1 MAIITNQATLTYGS
15 VVVNSNV
22 TVGELMQIL
31 SVTKTAVDTSYTVD
45 DQISYAVSLVNSGA
59 CALEDLTLTD
69 DLGAYSCESGL
80 LYPLTYEPNTVRYFV
95 NGILQE
101 PPAVTQTEP
110 LTLTGITVPAGGSAV
125 LLYETA
131 VNSRAPR
138 DADAQ
143 IVNTATVSGPGLS
156 ADVSAQETITAADE
170 PILTITKAM
179 DPIVVQ
185 ENGPLTYT
193 FTILNTG
200 NAPVAARTGAVI
212 TDTFDP
218 ALRGITVTLNGTTLT
233 AGTDYSYNETTGVFS
248 TAPGVIT
255 VDAATFQQDPSTGA
269 WLVTPC
275 AATLCVSGTL

>member
-22 TVGELMQIL
+22 TVGELMQVL

-59 CALEDLTLTD
+59 GALEGLTVTD
-69 DLGAYSCESGL
+69 DLGAYPGESGT

-101 PPAVTQTEP
+101 PPTVTAAEP

-200 NAPVAARTGAVI
+200 NAPVMAKTAAVVS
-212 TDTFDP
+212 DTFDP
-218 ALRGITVTLNGTTLT
+218 ALQNVTVTLNGSALTL
-233 AGTDYSYNETTGVFS
+233 GTDYSYDAATGAFS
-248 TAPGVIT
+248 TAPGVLT
-255 VDAATFQQDPSTGA
+255 VDAATFQQDPVTGV
-269 WLVTPC
+269 WQVTPS
-275 AATLCVSGTL
+275 AATLIVAGTL